1 VADKFKVAQPW
12 LTLLARLILGAV
24 LLVAGALKVPN
35 LPKSA
40 MAVRAYEML
49 PIPIANFLG
58 YTLPWIEIGL
68 GLLLIVG
75 VTVKISGALGALTML
90 AFIIAIAQAWARGL
104 SIDCGCF
111 GGGGTIDPEDT
122 KYLSEIIRDIGL
134 MGLGIFLYL
143 YPISNRA
150 SSNFA
155 IPAAV
160 SEADGYGI
168 VLNPTATPTID
179 IWVDYQCPACRTF
192 EVLNGGYINEIIAQK
207 KAKVVFHPLTF
218 IGAESIIAANA
229 AACAADENKFVDMNL
244 ALFQN
249 QGGSENSG
257 RWQGDAMLAIGE
269 SIGIKSDTFKE
280 CVREGNYVKW
290 TRNVTDASASKN
302 VNSTPTI
309 RINGKDLDRNTEYGD
324 PVKFKAALAA
334 GGVK

>member
-12 LTLLARLILGAV
+12 LTLLARLMLGAV

-75 VTVKISGALGALTML
+75 VTVKISGALGGLTML

-143 YPISNRA
+143 YPKGR
-150 SSNFA
+150 FA
-155 IPAAV
+155 I
-160 SEADGYGI
+160 E
-168 VLNPTATPTID
+168 
-179 IWVDYQCPACRTF
+179 
-192 EVLNGGYINEIIAQK
+192 K
-207 KAKVVFHPLTF
+207 
-218 IGAESIIAANA
+218 
-229 AACAADENKFVDMNL
+229 
-244 ALFQN
+244 
-249 QGGSENSG
+249 
-257 RWQGDAMLAIGE
+257 
-269 SIGIKSDTFKE
+269 
-280 CVREGNYVKW
+280 
-290 TRNVTDASASKN
+290 
-302 VNSTPTI
+302 
-309 RINGKDLDRNTEYGD
+309 
-324 PVKFKAALAA
+324 
-334 GGVK
+334 

>member
-1 VADKFKVAQPW
+1 MADKFKVAQPW

-111 GGGGTIDPEDT
+111 GGGGTIDPEET

-134 MGLGIFLYL
+134 LAMGVFLY
-143 YPISNRA
+143 YFP
-150 SSNFA
+150 
-155 IPAAV
+155 
-160 SEADGYGI
+160 
-168 VLNPTATPTID
+168 
-179 IWVDYQCPACRTF
+179 
-192 EVLNGGYINEIIAQK
+192 K
-207 KAKVVFHPLTF
+207 
-218 IGAESIIAANA
+218 
-229 AACAADENKFVDMNL
+229 
-244 ALFQN
+244 
-249 QGGSENSG
+249 
-257 RWQGDAMLAIGE
+257 
-269 SIGIKSDTFKE
+269 
-280 CVREGNYVKW
+280 
-290 TRNVTDASASKN
+290 
-302 VNSTPTI
+302 
-309 RINGKDLDRNTEYGD
+309 GKLSLDR
-324 PVKFKAALAA
+324 
-334 GGVK
+334 

>member
-1 VADKFKVAQPW
+1 MATNSGSDKGTRNLVIGMVLFIVA
-12 LTLLARLILGAV
+12 
-24 LLVAGALKVPN
+24 
-35 LPKSA
+35 
-40 MAVRAYEML
+40 
-49 PIPIANFLG
+49 
-58 YTLPWIEIGL
+58 
-68 GLLLIVG
+68 VG
-75 VTVKISGALGALTML
+75 
-90 AFIIAIAQAWARGL
+90 IIF
-104 SIDCGCF
+104 SF
-111 GGGGTIDPEDT
+111 
-122 KYLSEIIRDIGL
+122 
-134 MGLGIFLYL
+134 
-143 YPISNRA
+143 ISNRA

-179 IWVDYQCPACRTF
+179 IWIDYQCPACRSF

-249 QGGSENSG
+249 QASSENSG
-257 RWQGDAMLAIGE
+257 KWQGDAMLALGD
-269 SIGIKSDTFKE
+269 SIGIKSDSFKE

>member
-1 VADKFKVAQPW
+1 MADKFKLAQPW

-134 MGLGIFLYL
+134 MALGIFLYL
-143 YPISNRA
+143 YPKGR
-150 SSNFA
+150 FA
-155 IPAAV
+155 I
-160 SEADGYGI
+160 E
-168 VLNPTATPTID
+168 
-179 IWVDYQCPACRTF
+179 
-192 EVLNGGYINEIIAQK
+192 K
-207 KAKVVFHPLTF
+207 
-218 IGAESIIAANA
+218 
-229 AACAADENKFVDMNL
+229 
-244 ALFQN
+244 
-249 QGGSENSG
+249 
-257 RWQGDAMLAIGE
+257 
-269 SIGIKSDTFKE
+269 
-280 CVREGNYVKW
+280 
-290 TRNVTDASASKN
+290 
-302 VNSTPTI
+302 
-309 RINGKDLDRNTEYGD
+309 
-324 PVKFKAALAA
+324 
-334 GGVK
+334 